1 MTNQTYRPLE
11 VTEKTSQAYKDGI
24 RTLYKYMSYPI
35 YGTSSIDKVECRRRV
50 EALLHNGELYFA
62 TARELNDPFEA
73 SPHMRFPSTSPDEL
87 TKSVLD
93 SFNLNAQKFGLSEE
107 AIKAHKKVLSEKI
120 QSGTFLPQMTGL
132 WCETRESIRS
142 NNPMCCFSAE
152 KDSTLMWSYYS
163 GGHTGICVH
172 FDATKSPIN
181 GAERVIYSKEYPV
194 LPFHLDADNLDILLT
209 RMLLTKSLVW
219 NHEREYRLINI
230 LMTPPSDKPKHILDD
245 LFKWKTSHLAVINP
259 KFIVGVTVGA
269 SMQDTEI
276 ENILSICHDRS
287 IKIPVYQA
295 KCQQDRF
302 DLDFMQIA

>member
-1 MTNQTYRPLE
+1 
-11 VTEKTSQAYKDGI
+11 
-24 RTLYKYMSYPI
+24 MSYPI
-35 YGTSSIDKVECRRRV
+35 DGTSSIDKVECRRRV

-62 TARELNDPFEA
+62 TARELNDPFES
-73 SPHMRFPSTSPDEL
+73 SPHMRFPSTSPVEL

-93 SFNLNAQKFGLSEE
+93 TFNRNAQMFGLNGEQIQAYS
-107 AIKAHKKVLSEKI
+107 KVLSEEI
-120 QSGTFLPQMTGL
+120 RSGEFLPRMTDL
-132 WCETRESIRS
+132 WCKTRESIRS
-142 NNPMCCFSAE
+142 NNPMCCFSAK

-172 FDATKSPIN
+172 FDGTKSPIN
-181 GAERVIYSKEYPV
+181 GAQSVVYSKEYPV
-194 LPFHLDADNLDILLT
+194 LPFSVDADNLDIWLT
-209 RMLLTKSLVW
+209 RTLLTKSFVW
-219 NHEREYRLINI
+219 NHEHEYRLINM
-230 LMTPPSDKPKHILDD
+230 LMTSPPDKPKHILDD
-245 LFKWKTSHLAVINP
+245 VFKWKTSQLAIIDP